1 MRYLCLYKP
10 GKPEGDMPTQEEMA
24 KMGAFIE
31 ETVKAGVLLSTE
43 GCQPSANGFR
53 VRLEDGDYT
62 VTDGPFTETK
72 ELIAGMALMQFDSK
86 DEAVY
91 WTKKFLEVA
100 GGGESEVRAI
110 YEAADFGEEFTPELR
125 EQEERW
131 RAQMES
137 NSSR

>member
-10 GKPEGDMPTQEEMA
+10 GKPEGDMPTEEEIA

-31 ETVKAGVLLSTE
+31 ETVKAGILLSTE
-43 GCQPSANGFR
+43 GCQPSDKGFR

-72 ELIAGMALMQFDSK
+72 ELIAGFALMQFDTK
-86 DEAVY
+86 EDAVY
-91 WTKKFLEVA
+91 WTKRFLEVA
-100 GGGESEVRAI
+100 GGGESEVRPI
-110 YEAADFGEEFTPELR
+110 YDAADFGPEFTPELR

-131 RAQMES
+131 RAEMETKS
-137 NSSR
+137 TR

>member
-10 GKPEGDMPTQEEMA
+10 GKPEGDMPTKEEIA

-43 GCQPSANGFR
+43 GCQPSDKGFR

-72 ELIAGMALMQFDSK
+72 ELVAGFALMQFDTK
-86 DEAVY
+86 EDAVY
-91 WTKKFLEVA
+91 WTKRFLEVT

-110 YEAADFGEEFTPELR
+110 FEADDFGPEFTPELR

-131 RAQMES
+131 RAEMEAKS
-137 NSSR
+137 GR